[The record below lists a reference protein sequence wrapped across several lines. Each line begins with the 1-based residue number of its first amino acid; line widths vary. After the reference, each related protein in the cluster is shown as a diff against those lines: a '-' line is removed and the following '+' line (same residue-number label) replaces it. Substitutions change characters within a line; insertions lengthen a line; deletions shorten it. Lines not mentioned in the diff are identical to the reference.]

1 MTGLRQA
8 STIRFGA
15 FELDLQSGELRKG
28 RIRIRLQEQPLR
40 VLTALLNKP
49 GKVVS
54 REELRQELWP
64 SETFVD
70 FEHGLSVAVNKLRQ
84 ALSDDPDKPRY
95 VETLPKRGYRFI
107 LPVGLPQPTAAEENE
122 HATRAG
128 TEAGGKVRRFTRVV
142 VLAGSVAL
150 LGTVISAKWFL
161 PREERALTE
170 KDTIVLADFTNTT
183 GDAVFDGALR
193 QGLST
198 QLEQSP
204 FLSIVPDDHIQ
215 ETLRMMGQKP
225 DAKLTP
231 EITRE
236 VCQRTSSTAVL
247 DGSIAQIGAQYELT
261 LKAVNCSNGNVLA
274 STEVRASNKNHVLDS
289 LDRAASKIR
298 SKLGESRISIKT
310 YDVPLVQVTT
320 SSLEALKLFSVYARG
335 GGLVSPVPVLQRVV
349 ELDPNFA
356 AAYAQLSD
364 AAYDA
369 GEAELASEY
378 AQKAFD
384 LRDRVSERERLNIS
398 ATYYGATLGDS
409 ELELR
414 SWEVLQQIY
423 PRDWGPWNN
432 SASTRSSLGDYARAL
447 KDGQE
452 ALQLDPNKMNPY
464 INAGCALLSL
474 GRSEEAKE
482 VAKQALARGFDIP
495 DIHILIYRAAFL
507 DGDTKT
513 MEIQMAPLLAKEG
526 EEAFDPLWEQSTTE
540 AYFGRLKNSRAFSKQ
555 ALQAV
560 SGKNLNELT
569 AMIQAA
575 ESLREAEFGDS
586 GRAKQ
591 YVAAALALSSGRNA
605 KIFTA
610 LALARAGDPA
620 RALVFADELNSR
632 FPSNT
637 LMQKYWLPTI
647 RGAIELALNNP
658 SRALDALKGVA
669 YELGNNGVL
678 ATNLYPVYI
687 RGQAYLGTHQGK
699 EATAEFQKFLDHRPI
714 VLNSPLGALAYLGL
728 ARAYSIQSEKSKAR
742 SAYQEFL
749 STWKDADSDIPILK
763 QAKVEYAEL
772 Q

>member
-1 MTGLRQA
+1 
-8 STIRFGA
+8 
-15 FELDLQSGELRKG
+15 LQSGELRKG
-28 RIRIRLQEQPLR
+28 PVRIRLQEQPLR

-70 FEHGLSVAVNKLRQ
+70 FEHGLSVAVNKLQQ
-84 ALSDDPDKPRY
+84 ALSDDPDEPRY

-107 LPVGLPQPTAAEENE
+107 LPVSLPQPTAAEENG

-128 TEAGGKVRRFTRVV
+128 TEPGGKVQRFTRVV

-150 LGTVISAKWFL
+150 LGTVISARWFL

-204 FLSIVPDDHIQ
+204 FLSIIPDDRIQ

-236 VCQRTSSTAVL
+236 VCQRTSSAAVL
-247 DGSIAQIGAQYELT
+247 DGSIAQIGTQYEIT

-274 STEVRASNKNHVLDS
+274 STGVRASHKNHVLDS
-289 LDRAASKIR
+289 LGRAASKIR
-298 SKLGESRISIKT
+298 SKLGESRTSIRT

-335 GGLVSPVPVLQRVV
+335 GGLVSPVPVLQRAI

-384 LRDRVSERERLNIS
+384 LRERERLNIS
-398 ATYYGATLGDS
+398 ATYYGATLGDL

-482 VAKQALARGFDIP
+482 VAKHALARGFDVP

-507 DGDTKT
+507 DGDAQA

-540 AYFGRLKNSRAFSKQ
+540 AYFGRLKNSRAFSRR
-555 ALQAV
+555 AREAV

-569 AMIQAA
+569 AMIQDA

-591 YVAAALALSSGRNA
+591 HAAAALALSSGRNA

-620 RALVFADELNSR
+620 RALVLADELNSR

-637 LMQKYWLPTI
+637 LIQKYWLPTI

-658 SRALDALKGVA
+658 SRALDALKGVS

-678 ATNLYPVYI
+678 ASNLYPVYI

-699 EATAEFQKFLDHRPI
+699 EATSEFQEFLDHRPI
-714 VLNSPLGALAYLGL
+714 VLNSPLGALAHLGL

-763 QAKVEYAEL
+763 QAKAEYAKL